1 MKLEK
6 NELVKSTR
14 AAYGEVLQEIGEEFP
29 DVVVMDADLSE
40 STMTCHFAEKY
51 PDRFYNM
58 GIAEQS
64 MMGTA
69 AGLATCGI
77 TPICST
83 FAVFAS
89 MRSGEQIRTSIC
101 YPKLNVKV
109 VTTHSGLSIGT
120 AGATHFCEE
129 DLAIMRALPN
139 MTVIAPSDFLET
151 KKAVRAALKM
161 DGPVYIRL
169 GRGDAAVLYSEL
181 DDYEI
186 GKAITMHEGTDL
198 TIITCGIG
206 VLQAVN
212 AAKTLAETDG
222 LSVRVINM
230 HTIKP
235 IDREAIMSAV
245 VDTRR
250 ILTVEEHNVLGG
262 LGDAVASVIAESG
275 KGCVFKKHGMQD
287 TFATIGYAEDL
298 YSYYQFDANGIVD
311 KVREMM
317 GMEFE
322 PDENWDDE

>member
-186 GKAITMHEGTDL
+186 GKAITIQDGTDVTL
-198 TIITCGIG
+198 IATG
-206 VLQAVN
+206 VMVQRAVA
-212 AAKTLAETDG
+212 AAKLLEQEG
-222 LSVRVINM
+222 VSCRVVDM

-235 IDREAIMSAV
+235 LDTEAVIKAARETKGIV
-245 VDTRR
+245 T
-250 ILTVEEHNVLGG
+250 LEEHNVKGG
-262 LGDAVASVIAESG
+262 LGSAVSEIVAELKGEKAPVKILGIPDVFGGVASAE
-275 KGCVFKKHGMQD
+275 
-287 TFATIGYAEDL
+287 L
-298 YSYYQFDANGIVD
+298 L
-311 KVREMM
+311 
-317 GMEFE
+317 
-322 PDENWDDE
+322 WDSSRRNPEKQE

>member
-29 DVVVMDADLSE
+29 DVVVMYADLSE

-186 GKAITMHEGTDL
+186 GKAITIQDGTDVTL
-198 TIITCGIG
+198 IATG
-206 VLQAVN
+206 VMVQRAVA
-212 AAKTLAETDG
+212 AAKLLEQEG
-222 LSVRVINM
+222 VSCRVVDM

-235 IDREAIMSAV
+235 LDTEAVIKAARETKGIV
-245 VDTRR
+245 T
-250 ILTVEEHNVLGG
+250 LEEHNVKGG
-262 LGDAVASVIAESG
+262 LGSAVSEVVAELKGEKAPVKILGIPDVFGGVASAELLWDSYGMDAESIA
-275 KGCVFKKHGMQD
+275 KTAKKLM
-287 TFATIGYAEDL
+287 
-298 YSYYQFDANGIVD
+298 N
-311 KVREMM
+311 
-317 GMEFE
+317 
-322 PDENWDDE
+322 

>member
-186 GKAITMHEGTDL
+186 GKAITIQDGTDVTLIATGVMVQRAVVAAKLLEQEGTEAVIKAARE
-198 TIITCGIG
+198 TKGI
-206 VLQAVN
+206 V
-212 AAKTLAETDG
+212 TL
-222 LSVRVINM
+222 
-230 HTIKP
+230 
-235 IDREAIMSAV
+235 
-245 VDTRR
+245 
-250 ILTVEEHNVLGG
+250 EEHNVKGG
-262 LGDAVASVIAESG
+262 LGSAVSEVVAELKGEKAPVKILGIPDVFGGVASAELLWDSYGMDAESIA
-275 KGCVFKKHGMQD
+275 KTAKKLM
-287 TFATIGYAEDL
+287 
-298 YSYYQFDANGIVD
+298 N
-311 KVREMM
+311 
-317 GMEFE
+317 
-322 PDENWDDE
+322 

>member
-40 STMTCHFAEKY
+40 STMTCHFAERY

-186 GKAITMHEGTDL
+186 GKAITIQDGTDVTL
-198 TIITCGIG
+198 IATG
-206 VLQAVN
+206 VMVQRAVA
-212 AAKTLAETDG
+212 AAKLLEQEG
-222 LSVRVINM
+222 VSCRVVDM

-235 IDREAIMSAV
+235 LDTEAVIKAARETKGIV
-245 VDTRR
+245 T
-250 ILTVEEHNVLGG
+250 LEEHNVKGG
-262 LGDAVASVIAESG
+262 LGSAVSEVVAELKGEKAPVKILGIPDVFGGVASAELLWDSYGMDAESIA
-275 KGCVFKKHGMQD
+275 KTAKELM
-287 TFATIGYAEDL
+287 
-298 YSYYQFDANGIVD
+298 N
-311 KVREMM
+311 
-317 GMEFE
+317 
-322 PDENWDDE
+322 

>member
-14 AAYGEVLQEIGEEFP
+14 AAYGEVLQEIGEECP

-186 GKAITMHEGTDL
+186 GKAITIQDGTDVTL
-198 TIITCGIG
+198 IATG
-206 VLQAVN
+206 VMVQRAVA
-212 AAKTLAETDG
+212 AAKLLEQEG
-222 LSVRVINM
+222 VSCRVVDM

-235 IDREAIMSAV
+235 LDTEAVIKAARETKGIV
-245 VDTRR
+245 T
-250 ILTVEEHNVLGG
+250 LEEHNVKGG
-262 LGDAVASVIAESG
+262 LGSAVSEVVAELKGEKAPVKILGIPDVFGGVASAELLWDSYGMDAESIA
-275 KGCVFKKHGMQD
+275 KTAKELM
-287 TFATIGYAEDL
+287 
-298 YSYYQFDANGIVD
+298 N
-311 KVREMM
+311 
-317 GMEFE
+317 
-322 PDENWDDE
+322 

>member
-186 GKAITMHEGTDL
+186 GKAITIQDGTDVTL
-198 TIITCGIG
+198 IATG
-206 VLQAVN
+206 VMVQRAVA
-212 AAKTLAETDG
+212 AAKLLEPEG
-222 LSVRVINM
+222 VSCRVVDM

-235 IDREAIMSAV
+235 LDTEAVIKAARETKGIV
-245 VDTRR
+245 T
-250 ILTVEEHNVLGG
+250 LEEHNVKGG
-262 LGDAVASVIAESG
+262 LGSAVSEVVAELKGEKAPVKILGIPDVFGGVASAELLWDSYGMDAESIA
-275 KGCVFKKHGMQD
+275 KTAKELM
-287 TFATIGYAEDL
+287 
-298 YSYYQFDANGIVD
+298 N
-311 KVREMM
+311 
-317 GMEFE
+317 
-322 PDENWDDE
+322 

>member
-139 MTVIAPSDFLET
+139 MTVIAPADFLET
-151 KKAVRAALKM
+151 KEAVRAALKM

-186 GKAITMHEGTDL
+186 GKAITIQDGTDVTL
-198 TIITCGIG
+198 IATG
-206 VLQAVN
+206 VMVQRAVA
-212 AAKTLAETDG
+212 AAKLLEQDG
-222 LSVRVINM
+222 VSCRVVDM

-235 IDREAIMSAV
+235 LDTEAVIKAARETKGIV
-245 VDTRR
+245 T
-250 ILTVEEHNVLGG
+250 LEEHNVKGG
-262 LGDAVASVIAESG
+262 LGSAVSEIVAELKGEKAPVKILGIPDVFGGVASAELLWDSYGMDAESIA
-275 KGCVFKKHGMQD
+275 KTAKKLM
-287 TFATIGYAEDL
+287 
-298 YSYYQFDANGIVD
+298 N
-311 KVREMM
+311 
-317 GMEFE
+317 
-322 PDENWDDE
+322 

>member
-186 GKAITMHEGTDL
+186 GKAITIQDGTDVTL
-198 TIITCGIG
+198 IATG
-206 VLQAVN
+206 VMVQRAVA
-212 AAKTLAETDG
+212 AAKLLEQEG
-222 LSVRVINM
+222 VSCRVVDM

-235 IDREAIMSAV
+235 LDTEAVIKAARETKGIV
-245 VDTRR
+245 T
-250 ILTVEEHNVLGG
+250 LEEHNVKGG
-262 LGDAVASVIAESG
+262 LGSAVSEVVAELKGEKAPVKILGIPDVFGGVASAELLWDSYGMDAESIA
-275 KGCVFKKHGMQD
+275 KTAKKLM
-287 TFATIGYAEDL
+287 
-298 YSYYQFDANGIVD
+298 N
-311 KVREMM
+311 
-317 GMEFE
+317 
-322 PDENWDDE
+322 

>member
-151 KKAVRAALKM
+151 KKAERAALKM

-186 GKAITMHEGTDL
+186 GKAITIQDGTDVTL
-198 TIITCGIG
+198 IATG
-206 VLQAVN
+206 VMVQRAVA
-212 AAKTLAETDG
+212 AAKLLEQEG
-222 LSVRVINM
+222 VSCRVVDM

-235 IDREAIMSAV
+235 LDTEAVIKAARETKGIV
-245 VDTRR
+245 T
-250 ILTVEEHNVLGG
+250 LEEHNVKGG
-262 LGDAVASVIAESG
+262 LGSAVSEIVAELKGEKAPVKILGIPDVFGGVASAELLWDSYGMDAESIA
-275 KGCVFKKHGMQD
+275 K
-287 TFATIGYAEDL
+287 TAEEL
-298 YSYYQFDANGIVD
+298 MN
-311 KVREMM
+311 
-317 GMEFE
+317 
-322 PDENWDDE
+322 

>member
-186 GKAITMHEGTDL
+186 GKAITIQDGTDVTL
-198 TIITCGIG
+198 IATG
-206 VLQAVN
+206 VMVQRAVA
-212 AAKTLAETDG
+212 AAKLLEQEG
-222 LSVRVINM
+222 VSCRVVDM

-235 IDREAIMSAV
+235 LDKAAVIKAARETKGIV
-245 VDTRR
+245 T
-250 ILTVEEHNVLGG
+250 LEEHNVKGG
-262 LGDAVASVIAESG
+262 LGSAVSEVVAELKGEKAPVKILGIPDVFGGVASAELLWDSYGMDAESIA
-275 KGCVFKKHGMQD
+275 KTAKELM
-287 TFATIGYAEDL
+287 
-298 YSYYQFDANGIVD
+298 N
-311 KVREMM
+311 
-317 GMEFE
+317 
-322 PDENWDDE
+322 

>member
-64 MMGTA
+64 MMSTA

-186 GKAITMHEGTDL
+186 GKAITIQDGTDVTL
-198 TIITCGIG
+198 IATG
-206 VLQAVN
+206 VMVQRAVA
-212 AAKTLAETDG
+212 AAKLLEQEG
-222 LSVRVINM
+222 VSCRVVDM

-235 IDREAIMSAV
+235 LDTEAVIKAARETKGIV
-245 VDTRR
+245 T
-250 ILTVEEHNVLGG
+250 LEEHNVKGG
-262 LGDAVASVIAESG
+262 LGSAVSEVVAELKGEKAPVKILGIPDVFGGVASAELLWDSYGMDAESIA
-275 KGCVFKKHGMQD
+275 KTAKELM
-287 TFATIGYAEDL
+287 
-298 YSYYQFDANGIVD
+298 N
-311 KVREMM
+311 
-317 GMEFE
+317 
-322 PDENWDDE
+322 

>member
-101 YPKLNVKV
+101 YPKLNVEV

-139 MTVIAPSDFLET
+139 MTVIAPADFLET
-151 KKAVRAALKM
+151 KEAVRAALKM

-186 GKAITMHEGTDL
+186 GKAITIQDGTDVTL
-198 TIITCGIG
+198 IATG
-206 VLQAVN
+206 VMVQRAVA
-212 AAKTLAETDG
+212 AAKLLEQDG
-222 LSVRVINM
+222 VSCRVVDM

-235 IDREAIMSAV
+235 LDTEAVIKAARETKGIV
-245 VDTRR
+245 T
-250 ILTVEEHNVLGG
+250 LEEHNVKGG
-262 LGDAVASVIAESG
+262 LGSAVSEIVAELKGEKAPVKILGIPDVFGGVASAELLWDSYGMDAESIA
-275 KGCVFKKHGMQD
+275 K
-287 TFATIGYAEDL
+287 TAEEL
-298 YSYYQFDANGIVD
+298 MN
-311 KVREMM
+311 
-317 GMEFE
+317 
-322 PDENWDDE
+322 

>member
-186 GKAITMHEGTDL
+186 GKAITIQDGTDVTL
-198 TIITCGIG
+198 IATG
-206 VLQAVN
+206 VMVQRAVV
-212 AAKTLAETDG
+212 AAKLLEQEG
-222 LSVRVINM
+222 VSCRVVDM

-235 IDREAIMSAV
+235 LDTEAVIKAARETKGIV
-245 VDTRR
+245 T
-250 ILTVEEHNVLGG
+250 LEEHNVKGG
-262 LGDAVASVIAESG
+262 LGSAVSEVVAELKGEKAPVKILGIPDVFGGVASAELLWDSYGMDAESIA
-275 KGCVFKKHGMQD
+275 KTAKKLM
-287 TFATIGYAEDL
+287 
-298 YSYYQFDANGIVD
+298 N
-311 KVREMM
+311 
-317 GMEFE
+317 
-322 PDENWDDE
+322 

>member
-186 GKAITMHEGTDL
+186 GKAITIQDGTDVTL
-198 TIITCGIG
+198 IATG
-206 VLQAVN
+206 VMVQRAVA
-212 AAKTLAETDG
+212 AAKLLEQKG
-222 LSVRVINM
+222 VSCRVVDM

-235 IDREAIMSAV
+235 LDTEAVIKAARETKGIV
-245 VDTRR
+245 T
-250 ILTVEEHNVLGG
+250 LEEHNVKGG
-262 LGDAVASVIAESG
+262 LGSAVSEIVAELKGEKAPVKILGIPDVFGGVASAELLWDSYGMDAESIA
-275 KGCVFKKHGMQD
+275 K
-287 TFATIGYAEDL
+287 TAEEL
-298 YSYYQFDANGIVD
+298 MN
-311 KVREMM
+311 
-317 GMEFE
+317 
-322 PDENWDDE
+322 

>member
-186 GKAITMHEGTDL
+186 GKAITIQDGTDVTL
-198 TIITCGIG
+198 IATG
-206 VLQAVN
+206 VMVQRAVA
-212 AAKTLAETDG
+212 AAKLLEQEG
-222 LSVRVINM
+222 VSCRVVDM

-235 IDREAIMSAV
+235 LDTEAVIKAARETKGIV
-245 VDTRR
+245 T
-250 ILTVEEHNVLGG
+250 LEEHNVKGG
-262 LGDAVASVIAESG
+262 LGSAVSEIVAELKGEKAPVKILGIPDVFGGVASAELLWDSYGMDAESIA
-275 KGCVFKKHGMQD
+275 KTVEELM
-287 TFATIGYAEDL
+287 
-298 YSYYQFDANGIVD
+298 N
-311 KVREMM
+311 
-317 GMEFE
+317 
-322 PDENWDDE
+322 

>member
-186 GKAITMHEGTDL
+186 GKAITIQDGTDVTL
-198 TIITCGIG
+198 IATG
-206 VLQAVN
+206 VMVQRAVA
-212 AAKTLAETDG
+212 AAKLLEQDG
-222 LSVRVINM
+222 VSCRVVDM

-235 IDREAIMSAV
+235 LDTEAVIKAARETKGIV
-245 VDTRR
+245 T
-250 ILTVEEHNVLGG
+250 LEEHNVKGG
-262 LGDAVASVIAESG
+262 LGSAVSEIVAELKGEKAPVKILGIPDVFGGVASAELLWDSYGMDAESIA
-275 KGCVFKKHGMQD
+275 K
-287 TFATIGYAEDL
+287 TAEEL
-298 YSYYQFDANGIVD
+298 MN
-311 KVREMM
+311 
-317 GMEFE
+317 
-322 PDENWDDE
+322 